1 HLKPGSHLKV
11 VTAPTT
17 PEAGFDISLA
27 YPMSLEVVGI
37 GVTRENVVPVN
48 ALAAQPTLLATPALL
63 HQLDAFYEGKPVRY
77 DSYDGAY
84 VRLKP
89 GTSKTAFTRNAE
101 DLARQ
106 FPEAGTPLFVADQHA
121 QASKVQRAIRPH
133 ATALA
138 LFALLAA
145 VAALFVVGQIV
156 SRQLF
161 LASTENP
168 TLRSLGMS
176 RAQLVAVHLAEAGA
190 VGAGGAVVAVA
201 AAILASP

>member
-63 HQLDAFYEGKPVRY
+63 HQLDAFYEGKNVRY
-77 DSYDGAY
+77 DSYDGAF

-89 GTSKTAFTRNAE
+89 ATPRAAFTHEAE
-101 DLARQ
+101 GLARQ
-106 FPEAGTPLFVADQHA
+106 FPEAGTPLFVADQHL
-121 QASKVQRAIRPH
+121 QAAKVQRATRPQ

-138 LFALLAA
+138 
-145 VAALFVVGQIV
+145 
-156 SRQLF
+156 
-161 LASTENP
+161 
-168 TLRSLGMS
+168 
-176 RAQLVAVHLAEAGA
+176 
-190 VGAGGAVVAVA
+190 
-201 AAILASP
+201 